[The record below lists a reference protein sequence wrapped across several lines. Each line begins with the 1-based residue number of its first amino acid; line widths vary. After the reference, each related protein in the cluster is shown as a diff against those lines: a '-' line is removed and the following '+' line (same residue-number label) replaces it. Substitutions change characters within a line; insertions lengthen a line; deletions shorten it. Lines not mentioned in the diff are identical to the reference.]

1 LKLFCHYST
10 TCFSNCYLLG
20 SEEGGDA
27 LLVDPGSLDSQLLQ
41 LIEKN
46 RLYVRS
52 ILITHAHDNHVKA
65 VTTLLKIYDAKLYG
79 SMPYVYSFPLTRLY
93 ENQTYSLSGFSVEI
107 FEIPGHSADSVIY
120 KINDLLFTGD
130 VLLAG
135 SIGLTPNSYTRNLM
149 INTLKNKIL
158 PLPDKTMIF
167 PGHGP
172 ITTLKAERS
181 FNPYF
186 LEGIP

>member
-1 LKLFCHYST
+1 MKLFCHYSAT
-10 TCFSNCYLLG
+10 RFSNCYLLG
-20 SEEGGDA
+20 PEEGGNA

-41 LIEKN
+41 LIEN
-46 RLYVRS
+46 NQFYVNS
-52 ILITHAHDNHVKA
+52 ILITHAHENHVKA
-65 VTTLLKIYDAKLYG
+65 VKTLLKIYDAKLYG
-79 SMPYVYSFPLTRLY
+79 SMPYVYSFPLVRLY
-93 ENQTYSLSGFSVEI
+93 EKKTYSLSGFSVEI

-120 KINDLLFTGD
+120 RIEDLLFTGD

-135 SIGLTPNSYTRNLM
+135 GIGLTPNSYTRNLM

-158 PLPDKTMIF
+158 TLPEKTMIF

-172 ITTLKAERS
+172 VTTLKAEKS

-186 LEGIP
+186 S